1 MNPLLI
7 AAAHQRSKVS
17 GFNPAA
23 YRYAGTVVIGHVSVD
38 GHEYGYFKPSNT
50 GSITPSTLDTRV
62 ITRATWKDKR
72 FYAPAMRELVLT
84 LSDIQRPNIT
94 KLALVKDGQL
104 VVELTT
110 PYREGSYNTP
120 AYSLIYLTGDVEM
133 PISGTVQLY
142 ID

>member
-7 AAAHQRSKVS
+7 AAAHQRSKGS

-23 YRYAGTVVIGHVSVD
+23 YRYAGTVVIGHISA
-38 GHEYGYFKPSNT
+38 GGAEYGYYKPTNI
-50 GSITPSTLDTRV
+50 GSITPSTLDTRA

-72 FYAPAMRELVLT
+72 FQAPASRELVLT
-84 LSDIQRPNIT
+84 LNGTQRPNIT

-110 PYREGSYNTP
+110 PSREGTYGTPEYN
-120 AYSLIYLTGDVEM
+120 LIYLTGDAEM

-142 ID
+142 IE